1 MKHGSTHTLKAI
13 EKFALVVLRVTEIQ
27 DNERDQNRQ
36 ENSHMISLHKGSQC
50 LDNNA
55 SGIEARQPDFEQRL
69 LDDVFLYQGFRRL
82 LNKCCVI
89 ARRELTLD
97 VQHED
102 AECQRLRFITS
113 RP

>member
-1 MKHGSTHTLKAI
+1 LPWLYSASQKYKTTRATKIARKIRIS
-13 EKFALVVLRVTEIQ
+13 FAFI
-27 DNERDQNRQ
+27 
-36 ENSHMISLHKGSQC
+36 KGSQY
-50 LDNNA
+50 LDDNV
-55 SGIEARQPDFEQRL
+55 SCIEARQPDFEQRP

-82 LNKCCVI
+82 LNKRCVI

-102 AECQRLRFITS
+102 AECQRLRLITS